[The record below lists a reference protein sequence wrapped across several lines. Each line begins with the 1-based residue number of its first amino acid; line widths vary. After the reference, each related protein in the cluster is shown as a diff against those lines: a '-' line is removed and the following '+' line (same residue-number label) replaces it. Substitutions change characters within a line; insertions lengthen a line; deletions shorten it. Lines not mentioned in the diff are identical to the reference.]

1 MGSSVPEVVATDFT
15 DTTPPHVTIEEVTG
29 VNPDL
34 NVVLFKI
41 QAEDNANAVSLRDC
55 NAGAVSPN
63 CEAGGNYTFLSQSQ
77 IPPPNVAPVC
87 TAENLTRRL
96 VVGGLLASNS
106 QSTPANSTYKQ
117 SSLFY
122 IAITKTAFEKVPD
135 GCPQWRSDSLQTF
148 IKDRRFSIP
157 TVIDQAGNA
166 TEVPIWTAFQ
176 KVSTLPTS
184 TLGMCFI
191 GGDALGMSRALT
203 NLSNNFERFTSRF
216 EANSQFSA
224 ITKNTSLEKYEDQLR
239 NSKQYA
245 RFYQDSFEP
254 DKMNALPV
262 CKKHLFA
269 NIFDLAILN
278 TNIANEIAVLSI
290 RLTEF
295 AENESQMRAEAKA
308 RQEAEAKTAL
318 ELKAKQEA
326 EAKAKAAALR
336 KTTITCVKGKLTKKV
351 TAVKPKCPA
360 GYKKKA

>member
-1 MGSSVPEVVATDFT
+1 
-15 DTTPPHVTIEEVTG
+15 
-29 VNPDL
+29 
-34 NVVLFKI
+34 
-41 QAEDNANAVSLRDC
+41 
-55 NAGAVSPN
+55 
-63 CEAGGNYTFLSQSQ
+63 
-77 IPPPNVAPVC
+77 
-87 TAENLTRRL
+87 
-96 VVGGLLASNS
+96 
-106 QSTPANSTYKQ
+106 
-117 SSLFY
+117 
-122 IAITKTAFEKVPD
+122 
-135 GCPQWRSDSLQTF
+135 
-148 IKDRRFSIP
+148 
-157 TVIDQAGNA
+157 
-166 TEVPIWTAFQ
+166 
-176 KVSTLPTS
+176 
-184 TLGMCFI
+184 MCFI